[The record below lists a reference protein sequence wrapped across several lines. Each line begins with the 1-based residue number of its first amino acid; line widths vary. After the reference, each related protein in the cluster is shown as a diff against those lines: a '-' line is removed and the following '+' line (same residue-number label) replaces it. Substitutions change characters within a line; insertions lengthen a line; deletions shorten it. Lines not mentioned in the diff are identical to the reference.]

1 MSKVEKKVSVLDAI
15 HERRS
20 VRAYSPQRLDQA
32 TVRRKLLDAAVWAP
46 TAVHEEPWAFAS
58 CRTWRRSRV
67 SRIALKRFSLR
78 RPDAPPL
85 VRRVICWR
93 FSTIPTSIF
102 SITPAR

>member
-1 MSKVEKKVSVLDAI
+1 MSVLDAI

-46 TAVHEEPWAFAS
+46 TAVHEEPWAFDIVQDVA
-58 CRTWRRSRV
+58 
-67 SRIALKRFSLR
+67 ALKSLSDRAKTIFAAEAR
-78 RPDAPPL
+78 RTPL